1 MNSKI
6 GMGRDFTNYIEK
18 VLWGWYFIGMK
29 KKIWYDRWK
38 SFCHGRRYCL
48 WNLPNRKN
56 PPGPIPPEGFLS
68 AIIYSF

>member
-29 KKIWYDRWK
+29 KRYGMTAGNLFVMEGDIAYGTCLTEKILQVLFRLKD
-38 SFCHGRRYCL
+38 F
-48 WNLPNRKN
+48 
-56 PPGPIPPEGFLS
+56 FLL
-68 AIIYSF
+68 